1 MSAEKSAGRVVAV
14 EPPGREL
21 ELFNRADPHCE
32 LCRGLGRHRR
42 RPCAC
47 TKRARR

>member
-1 MSAEKSAGRVVAV
+1 MSAQEAAGRIVAV

-32 LCRGLGRHRR
+32 ICRGLGRYRR
-42 RPCAC
+42 RRCVC
-47 TKRARR
+47 TKTQRR